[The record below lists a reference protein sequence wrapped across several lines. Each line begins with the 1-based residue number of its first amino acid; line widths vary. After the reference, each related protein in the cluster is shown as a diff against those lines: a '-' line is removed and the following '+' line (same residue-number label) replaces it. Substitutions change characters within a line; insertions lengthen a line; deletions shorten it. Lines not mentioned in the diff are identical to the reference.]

1 MRKYLCNCKFMLD
14 PKKLFQG
21 SGKAEQVSGRS
32 EKFATAMSQ
41 VRKLS
46 NNSFASMLCRAFWDN
61 LYTFEIQCGRE
72 PAKKRGHKVE
82 KGETFPLLCNFYNLL
97 IDGISTYF
105 LV

>member
-1 MRKYLCNCKFMLD
+1 MLD

-72 PAKKRGHKVE
+72 AAKKEATKWKRGRL
-82 KGETFPLLCNFYNLL
+82 FCCLAILYFFYNLL
-97 IDGISTYF
+97 IDGLSTGLYPDF
-105 LV
+105 